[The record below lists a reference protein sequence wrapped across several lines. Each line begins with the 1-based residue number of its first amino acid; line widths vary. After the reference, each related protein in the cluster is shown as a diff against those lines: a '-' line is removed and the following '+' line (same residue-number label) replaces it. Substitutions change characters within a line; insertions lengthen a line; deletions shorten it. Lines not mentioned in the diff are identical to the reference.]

1 LKNLINVNLKV
12 VKKGEWIEIICDE
25 CGKNFCLNHRS
36 PDDHQ
41 CSGAIKDPKTKI
53 RNLREDFLNK
63 LNIKNGV
70 SCGQEIHKKRKQ
82 KLEPQQNK
90 KFINFSYVM
99 NFTNNHA
106 LLEDNVDC

>member
-1 LKNLINVNLKV
+1 MRKV
-12 VKKGEWIEIICDE
+12 EKLNKCKFKGCKKGEWIEIICDE

-70 SCGQEIHKKRKQ
+70 SCGQEIHKKESKSSNH
-82 KLEPQQNK
+82 NK
-90 KFINFSYVM
+90 TKNSSTLVM
-99 NFTNNHA
+99 
-106 LLEDNVDC
+106 